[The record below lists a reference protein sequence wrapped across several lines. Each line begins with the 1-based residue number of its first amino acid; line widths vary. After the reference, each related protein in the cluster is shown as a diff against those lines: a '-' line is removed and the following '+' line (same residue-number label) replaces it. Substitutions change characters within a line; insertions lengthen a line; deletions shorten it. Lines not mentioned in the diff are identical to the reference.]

1 MHTAARTPC
10 HTRSRSVKAATR
22 DVPGKISRQPAR
34 EQHYSR
40 DRVAKSQIFW
50 RAKHRDLLLVVLL
63 YVHLRS
69 VLMMLCRMHV
79 VAVR

>member
-1 MHTAARTPC
+1 MAARVNEPDPANVPY
-10 HTRSRSVKAATR
+10 RQNAAVPLRADDSKMKSPGQSVRPVDST
-22 DVPGKISRQPAR
+22 
-34 EQHYSR
+34 
-40 DRVAKSQIFW
+40 
-50 RAKHRDLLLVVLL
+50 KHRDLLLVVLL